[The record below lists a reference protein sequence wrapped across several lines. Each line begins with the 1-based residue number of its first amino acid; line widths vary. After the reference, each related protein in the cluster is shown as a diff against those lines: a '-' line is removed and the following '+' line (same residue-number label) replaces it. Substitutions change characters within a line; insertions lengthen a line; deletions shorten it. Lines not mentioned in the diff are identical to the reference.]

1 MLSEEHKSRVQG
13 YLESSGSG
21 PGKVIDWILLGL
33 IAYSVVTLTID
44 TIPGLSPGLKRFL
57 TLSEIIV
64 TLIFTLEYAL
74 RIYVAPQR
82 WRYIFSFWGLI
93 DLVAIAPFYITLG
106 LGVAGIDLRGVR
118 AFRLLR
124 ILRLL
129 KLARYSRTLARFH
142 RAFQLAKDELLI
154 YLLLTLILLFVSAT
168 GIYYFENPAQ
178 PDDFASIPNCLWWAM
193 VTLTTVG
200 YGDVYPITAGGRFFT
215 FFVLMVGL
223 GIVAVPT
230 GLISS
235 ALSQVRREE
244 GDARLA
250 QLEAAQEAEGRG
262 DG

>member
-1 MLSEEHKSRVQG
+1 MISAEAKARLKT
-13 YLESSGSG
+13 YLDGRESG
-21 PGKVIDWILLGL
+21 PGRVVDWILIGL
-33 IAYSVVTLTID
+33 IVYSIITLTID
-44 TIPGLSPGLKRFL
+44 TIPGIPPEATRFL
-57 TLSEIIV
+57 RISEIVV
-64 TLIFTLEYAL
+64 TLIFTLEYGL
-74 RIYVAPQR
+74 RVYVAPQR
-82 WRYIFSFWGLI
+82 LRYIFSFWGLI
-93 DLVAIAPFYITLG
+93 DLIAIAPFYITLG
-106 LGVAGIDLRGVR
+106 LGLAGIDMRGVR

-142 RAFQLAKDELLI
+142 RAFQLAREELAI
-154 YLLLTLILLFVSAT
+154 YLLLTLILLFVAAT

-178 PDDFASIPNCLWWAM
+178 PEAFASIPHSLWWAM

-200 YGDVYPITAGGRFFT
+200 YGDVYPITAGGRIFT

-244 GDARLA
+244 SDARLA
-250 QLEAAQEAEGRG
+250 QLVAEENAEGKG